1 MTFSQHIWRVHKDR
15 KLTFKQAKQELI
27 NYAVR
32 NNTEIPNY
40 FESVMVLI
48 DDNPRSEQDDFDVE
62 RTRREEEE
70 RILAENRR
78 NRDLERIRYQEERA
92 VDRSRE
98 EYIDRQDSLMVNS
111 MPTVGEF
118 RGRA

>member
-1 MTFSQHIWRVHKDR
+1 MTFLQHIWRVHKDR

-40 FESVMVLI
+40 FESVMILI
-48 DDNPRSEQDDFDVE
+48 DDNPRSEMDDFDAE
-62 RTRREEEE
+62 RTRREEE

-78 NRDLERIRYQEERA
+78 NRDL
-92 VDRSRE
+92 
-98 EYIDRQDSLMVNS
+98 
-111 MPTVGEF
+111 
-118 RGRA
+118 

>member
-40 FESVMVLI
+40 FESVMILI
-48 DDNPRSEQDDFDVE
+48 DDNPRS
-62 RTRREEEE
+62 
-70 RILAENRR
+70 
-78 NRDLERIRYQEERA
+78 
-92 VDRSRE
+92 
-98 EYIDRQDSLMVNS
+98 
-111 MPTVGEF
+111 
-118 RGRA
+118 